1 MIVIKGN
8 SIENVFVTKT
18 SMKIIVRH
26 VYDFIF
32 DVYYYCQ
39 SEVSNS
45 IRLHI
50 FEIFGNF
57 QVVALCLW

>member
-39 SEVSNS
+39 SEVS

-57 QVVALCLW
+57 QVLAL